1 MGSEDLDLVRRCL
14 ADEAGAWDVFVR
26 RSTPAIRRGAALGLR
41 KFRVSDPS
49 ALENVLQQVYVELLR
64 DGKKALRSYQ
74 GKSDLEGWLAVVALR
89 TAYHLLRKEKPEA
102 ALQEFLPASPAPAPG
117 ERAERSEFLDRLDAA
132 FRKLEPRELRLLRL
146 AFYEERSYQEIA
158 DSLGMPL
165 NSVSPL
171 LIRAKERLKKLLEE
185 PYVSPPPGP
194 RKK

>member
-26 RSTPAIRRGAALGLR
+26 RSGPAIRRGAALGLR
-41 KFRVSDPS
+41 KFRVVDPS
-49 ALENVLQQVYVELLR
+49 ALDNVLQQVYVELLR
-64 DGKKALRSYQ
+64 DGKKVLRSYQ

-102 ALQEFLPASPAPAPG
+102 ALQEFLPASAAPAPG

-158 DSLGMPL
+158 DSLGLPL

-185 PYVSPPPGP
+185 PYVSGPPGP

>member
-1 MGSEDLDLVRRCL
+1 MDSEDLDLVRRCL

-132 FRKLEPRELRLLRL
+132 FRKLEARELRLLRL

-158 DSLGMPL
+158 EALGMPL